1 MFNAAKD
8 LFTSKAART
17 YANNVIARYGR
28 VEELEIDSRNRKLRV
43 VAMLEGE
50 VDAVTLDVDSY
61 QVHTEGTKKFI
72 SIESCRCSR
81 RWVETL
87 LKDKV
92 VGRRFELPPWAA
104 AAL

>member
-8 LFTSKAART
+8 LLTSKAART
-17 YANNVIARYGR
+17 YANNLIARYGR
-28 VEELEIDSRNRKLRV
+28 VDDLNIDSRNRKVRV
-43 VAMLEGE
+43 VAVLDGE

-61 QVHTEGTKKFI
+61 ELHTEGAKRFVEIK
-72 SIESCRCSR
+72 SCRCSR
-81 RWVETL
+81 RWVQTL
-87 LKDKV
+87 LNDKV